1 MHIHL
6 FEFTD
11 KNWCPNT
18 IRQYMTDYLHFL
30 ITKLWIY
37 RPAVPMIKEIM
48 DKTGKDEILDLCSG
62 SGGGVDILQKDLSD
76 LTGKVIKL
84 TMSDKYPNIEPYEL
98 LKKISNG
105 GLDYIKDSVNALNVP
120 KDFNGIRT
128 MFSALHHF
136 KPEQVKEILRDAV
149 VNNSPVCFFEGAGKR
164 VLDFM
169 GILLL
174 HSFIFIAVTPF
185 IKPFRLSRLFLTY
198 IIPLVPVMTIW
209 DGLVSILRMYT
220 PKDMLEMANSINA
233 CNWQAENYEWKAGQ
247 IKGKFGNV
255 MMYMTGYPKK

>member
-11 KNWCPNT
+11 QHWCPQT

-30 ITKLWIY
+30 ITKLGIY
-37 RPAVPMIKEIM
+37 RPAVPIIKNIM

-62 SGGGVDILQKDLSD
+62 SGGGVDIVQHELSKIS
-76 LTGKVIKL
+76 GKVIKL
-84 TMSDKYPNIEPYEL
+84 TMSDKYPNIGLYEI
-98 LKKISNG
+98 LKNNSNG
-105 GLDYIKDSVNALNVP
+105 GLDYNKDSVDALNVP
-120 KDFNGIRT
+120 NNFNGIRT

-136 KPEQVKEILRDAV
+136 KPEQVKDILKDAV
-149 VNNSPVCFFEGAGKR
+149 LNKSPVCFFEGAGKR

-198 IIPLVPVMTIW
+198 IVPLVPVMTIW
-209 DGLVSILRMYT
+209 DGLVSILRMHT
-220 PKDMLEMANSINA
+220 PKNMLEIADSINA
-233 CNWQAENYEWKAGQ
+233 VNYEWKAGQ
-247 IKGKFGNV
+247 IRGNLVNV
-255 MMYMTGYPKK
+255 MLYMTGIPKE